1 MKLQSHFS
9 QLEKTRII
17 KNTDLISY
25 LLSLPRYLSLNI
37 FKELEATRASVLHH
51 SRDRCIYLKKTS
63 GSTRLK

>member
-37 FKELEATRASVLHH
+37 FKELEAL
-51 SRDRCIYLKKTS
+51 
-63 GSTRLK
+63 RLLCHITAVTAVNI

>member
-37 FKELEATRASVLHH
+37 FKELEAL
-51 SRDRCIYLKKTS
+51 
-63 GSTRLK
+63 RLLCHITAVTAVFI